1 MIRADIFMVFFNFSV
16 CRSDNGTSPMSKAW
30 DKKDRPCVP
39 KRPSL
44 CPLAGGRRGV
54 DGFRMGC
61 QTVAGVSVTMHTVS
75 SSPSGIRLK
84 RT

>member
-1 MIRADIFMVFFNFSV
+1 
-16 CRSDNGTSPMSKAW
+16 MSKAW

-39 KRPSL
+39 
-44 CPLAGGRRGV
+44 LAGGRQGV

-61 QTVAGVSVTMHTVS
+61 QTVAGVSVTMHMVS